1 VLIHIGYHKT
11 GTTFLQSG
19 LFASSDAGFAS
30 PWPHVDL
37 RNEIVL
43 CSDFDWDASAVHR
56 RFQTGRETA
65 SLAGLVPVM
74 SDERLSG
81 SAHAGG
87 YDSARTAHRLAEAFP
102 DARIL
107 IGVREQADAIY
118 STYQQYVRNGGGATA
133 EKYMQP
139 RHQAEMPQFRFE
151 HWEYDRLIALYQG
164 LFSPDRVL
172 VLPYELL
179 RTNPQDWADR
189 IRGLVG
195 MPSAPLVEGD
205 RYRSLSAMGIA
216 AKRQANRFLFRGAL
230 NPAAPLYVKNLESRF
245 ERLDHLW
252 PERWS
257 ARIQDRTRAVIE
269 REAARRYGRSNRET
283 ATLTGLALGPLGY
296 NLESE

>member
-1 VLIHIGYHKT
+1 MLIHIGYHKT

-56 RFQTGRETA
+56 RFQARREAA
-65 SLAGLVPVM
+65 SQAGLVPVM

-107 IGVREQADAIY
+107 SGVREQADAIH

-133 EKYMQP
+133 QKYMHP

-151 HWEYDRLIALYQG
+151 HWEYDHLVALYQG

-179 RTNPQDWADR
+179 RTSPQDWTDR
-189 IRGLVG
+189 ICGLMD
-195 MPSAPLVEGD
+195 MPSAPVVEGD
-205 RYRSLSAMGIA
+205 RYPSMSAMGVA

-245 ERLDHLW
+245 ERFDHIW
-252 PERWS
+252 PEQWS
-257 ARIQDRTRAVIE
+257 ARIQDRTRAAIE
-269 REAARRYGRSNRET
+269 REVAGRYGRSNCET
-283 ATLTGLALGPLGY
+283 ATLTELDLGSFGY
-296 NLESE
+296 DLETE